1 MLGLASPSGILIP
14 VHGEEQGRPMPTTR
28 TTLHVCISGIAFCSI
43 ATTPE
48 RAAVLFAAELV
59 AAGIEVEDA
68 PPCAYSINT
77 IRGDVSEIVG
87 AMMRGDDRAH
97 REATIARL

>member
-1 MLGLASPSGILIP
+1 
-14 VHGEEQGRPMPTTR
+14 MPTTR

-43 ATTPE
+43 ATTPD
-48 RAAVLFAAELV
+48 RAAVLFAAELD
-59 AAGIEVEDA
+59 AAGIDVEDA

-87 AMMRGDDRAH
+87 AMLMGYDRAH
-97 REATIARL
+97 REAMIAAL